1 MRLRFAVLMALF
13 YFLFPVLAKA
23 DQVLY
28 TLSVDYS
35 GIGVN
40 GPGSTLQWQFE
51 VPSILTTPTTIT
63 TFLSASLGPGL
74 SGCSISDVQIP
85 LASPFSGYSS
95 FALTDFASA
104 CGLGDDFTG
113 AGTLFV
119 QSLSSDGVYDAY
131 AHNGNVLIGTLTIS
145 DVPAVPEAS
154 ALSLLSSGLLGL
166 VGLVM
171 LKSRHSRSRSV
182 AGSTALPTRA

>member
-1 MRLRFAVLMALF
+1 MRLHYAVLTIVLYLF
-13 YFLFPVLAKA
+13 FPVLARA
-23 DQVLY
+23 DEVLY

-63 TFLSASLGPGL
+63 TFLSSSLGSGL

-85 LASPFSGYSS
+85 LASPYSGYSS
-95 FALTDFASA
+95 FALTDFATP
-104 CGLGDDFTG
+104 CGSGGEFTG

-119 QSLSSDGVYDAY
+119 QSLTSDGVYDAY

-145 DVPAVPEAS
+145 GVPEPS
-154 ALSLLSSGLLGL
+154 TIFLLGSGLLGL
-166 VGLVM
+166 AGLVM

-182 AGSTALPTRA
+182 LGSTALPTRT